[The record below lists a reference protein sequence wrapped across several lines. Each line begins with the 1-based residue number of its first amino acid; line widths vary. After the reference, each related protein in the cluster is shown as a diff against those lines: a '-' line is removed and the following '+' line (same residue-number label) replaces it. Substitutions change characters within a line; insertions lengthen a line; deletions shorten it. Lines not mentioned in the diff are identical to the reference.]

1 MDRRPIGTKKLPAAF
16 YLQDTVEVARQLIG
30 KRLVHRVN
38 GQELSAIICETEAYT
53 GFSDK
58 ACHSYK
64 GRTERTEVMFEA
76 GGRAYVYLIYGM
88 YCCFNITTREAGVPE
103 AVLIRA
109 ACPLEGIETMRA
121 LRQQKKPV
129 KSLNEKNLL
138 SGPGRLCSG
147 MGLGR
152 EHNGLALTGEELYL
166 CEGIAVPPEQIA
178 ATRRINID
186 YAQDEARQLRRR
198 ACCLTGHRVLPS
210 DPDERMELTH
220 NLRKTVAR
228 LAQEGIQVFYTG
240 GALGFDTLAAV
251 TVLEMKAQFPQIQ
264 LYLAVP
270 YPGQS
275 QYWSKLDTRLY
286 EQIKEHADRVYIVS
300 PEYAGSCMKKRNY
313 FMVDN
318 SSVCAYYMVNPTRS
332 GTAQTVNYARRSGCR
347 LIDLMRPQGT
357 ALPPKDGQHEE
368 VVRWNEQVVVR
379 EIGPQEE

>member
-109 ACPLEGIETMRA
+109 ACPVGGIETMRA

-129 KSLNEKNLL
+129 KTLNEKNLL
-138 SGPGRLCSG
+138 SGPGRLCAG

-152 EHNGLALTGEELYL
+152 EHNGLVLTGEELYL

-186 YAQDEARQLRRR
+186 YAQEARDFLYRFVDTKSP
-198 ACCLTGHRVLPS
+198 CL
-210 DPDERMELTH
+210 
-220 NLRKTVAR
+220 
-228 LAQEGIQVFYTG
+228 
-240 GALGFDTLAAV
+240 
-251 TVLEMKAQFPQIQ
+251 
-264 LYLAVP
+264 
-270 YPGQS
+270 S
-275 QYWSKLDTRLY
+275 QKWKGETR
-286 EQIKEHADRVYIVS
+286 
-300 PEYAGSCMKKRNY
+300 
-313 FMVDN
+313 
-318 SSVCAYYMVNPTRS
+318 
-332 GTAQTVNYARRSGCR
+332 
-347 LIDLMRPQGT
+347 
-357 ALPPKDGQHEE
+357 
-368 VVRWNEQVVVR
+368 
-379 EIGPQEE
+379 